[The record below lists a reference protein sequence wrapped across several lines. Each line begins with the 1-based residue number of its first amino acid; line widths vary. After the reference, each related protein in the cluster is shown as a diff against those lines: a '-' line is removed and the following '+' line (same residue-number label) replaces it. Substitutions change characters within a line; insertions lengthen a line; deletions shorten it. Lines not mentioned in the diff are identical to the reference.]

1 MASVAAHSRQYRL
14 SLSPHADAAGLAG
27 RVALVT
33 GGSRGIGRAIAID
46 LARAGAE
53 IVFTYR
59 SDNDGAALTIRA
71 VEARGRCAIGLRAD
85 GTDRAA
91 AGRAVMETIA
101 RFGRL
106 DILVNNAGINRD
118 AVVWKMDDRA
128 WDEVIDADLGAAFRF
143 TRAAVPAM
151 REHGSGR
158 IVNIASINGLRG
170 KFGQSNYAAAKGGL
184 IAFTK
189 SVAREVA
196 AFGITVNAVAPG
208 LIETEM
214 VATMPDSARQQSIAE
229 TVVGRLGAP
238 DDVAAAVTFLASD
251 GARHITGAVLQ
262 VDGGQRL

>member
-1 MASVAAHSRQYRL
+1 M
-14 SLSPHADAAGLAG
+14 PHPRAGDLAG

-33 GGSRGIGRAIAID
+33 GGSRGIGRAVAVD
-46 LARAGAE
+46 LAAEGADV
-53 IVFTYR
+53 VFTFR
-59 SDNDGAALTIRA
+59 TDSAGAALTMRA
-71 VEARGRCAIGLRAD
+71 IEATGRCAIALRSD

-91 AGRAVMETIA
+91 AGRAVMDTVG

-118 AVVWKMDDRA
+118 AVVWKMDDDA
-128 WDEVIDADLGAAFRF
+128 WDEVLDADLGAAFRF

-151 REHGSGR
+151 RESGGGR

-196 AFGITVNAVAPG
+196 AFGITANAVAPG
-208 LIETEM
+208 LIETDM
-214 VATMPDSARQQSIAE
+214 VAAMSESARAASIAE
-229 TVVGRLGAP
+229 TVVGHPGLP
-238 DDVAAAVTFLASD
+238 EDVAAAVTFLSSD
-251 GARHITGAVLQ
+251 RARHITGTVLQ

>member
-1 MASVAAHSRQYRL
+1 MSW
-14 SLSPHADAAGLAG
+14 SPPAEATALAG

-46 LARAGAE
+46 LARCGADV
-53 IVFTYR
+53 VFTFR
-59 SDNDGAALTIRA
+59 SDTDGAALTMRA
-71 VEARGRCAIGLRAD
+71 VEATGRCAIALRAD

-91 AGRAVMETIA
+91 AGRAVMETVA
-101 RFGRL
+101 RFGHL

-118 AVVWKMDDRA
+118 AVVWKMDDDA

-151 REHGSGR
+151 REAGGGR

-196 AFGITVNAVAPG
+196 AFGITANAVAPG
-208 LIETEM
+208 LIETDM
-214 VATMPDSARQQSIAE
+214 VAAMPEQARAASVAE
-229 TVVGRLGAP
+229 TVVGRLGLP
-238 DDVAAAVTFLASD
+238 EDVAAAVTFLASD
-251 GARHITGAVLQ
+251 RARHITGTVLQ
-262 VDGGQRL
+262 VDGGQRI

>member
-1 MASVAAHSRQYRL
+1 M
-14 SLSPHADAAGLAG
+14 SLSRRADAGDLAG
-27 RVALVT
+27 AVALVT

-46 LARAGAE
+46 LARSGAE
-53 IVFTYR
+53 IVFTFR
-59 SDNDGAALTIRA
+59 SDTDGAAQTVRA
-71 VEARGRCAIGLRAD
+71 VEASGRCAIALRAD

-91 AGRAVMETIA
+91 AGRAVMDTMA

-118 AVVWKMDDRA
+118 AVVWKMDDDA
-128 WDEVIDADLGAAFRF
+128 WDQVIDADLGAAFRF

-151 REHGSGR
+151 RESGGGR

-196 AFGITVNAVAPG
+196 AFGITANAVAPG
-208 LIETEM
+208 LIETDM
-214 VATMPDSARQQSIAE
+214 VAAMPEQARAQSIAE
-229 TVVGRLGAP
+229 TVVGRLGRP
-238 DDVAAAVTFLASD
+238 EDVAAAVTFLASPS
-251 GARHITGAVLQ
+251 AQHITGSVLQ

>member
-1 MASVAAHSRQYRL
+1 M
-14 SLSPHADAAGLAG
+14 SLSRRADAGDLAG

-46 LARAGAE
+46 LARSGAE
-53 IVFTYR
+53 IVFTFR
-59 SDNDGAALTIRA
+59 SDSGGAAATVRA
-71 VEARGRCAIGLRAD
+71 VEAAGRCAIALRAD
-85 GTDRAA
+85 GTDRGA
-91 AGRAVMETIA
+91 AGRTVMDTIA

-118 AVVWKMDDRA
+118 AVVWKMADEA

-151 REHGSGR
+151 RESGGGS

-170 KFGQSNYAAAKGGL
+170 RFGQSNYAAAKGGL

-196 AFGITVNAVAPG
+196 AFGITANAVAPG
-208 LIETEM
+208 LIETDM
-214 VATMPDSARQQSIAE
+214 VAAMPERARAASVAE
-229 TVVGRLGAP
+229 TVVGHLGRP
-238 DDVAAAVTFLASD
+238 EDVAAAVVFLTSPS
-251 GARHITGAVLQ
+251 ARHITGIVLQ

>member
-1 MASVAAHSRQYRL
+1 M
-14 SLSPHADAAGLAG
+14 SLSRRADAGDLAG
-27 RVALVT
+27 AVALVT

-53 IVFTYR
+53 IVFTFR
-59 SDNDGAALTIRA
+59 SDSDGAAQTVRT
-71 VEARGRCAIGLRAD
+71 VEAGGRCAIALRAD

-91 AGRAVMETIA
+91 AGRAVMDTMA

-118 AVVWKMDDRA
+118 AVVWKMDDDA
-128 WDEVIDADLGAAFRF
+128 WDQVIDADLGAAFRF

-151 REHGSGR
+151 RESGGGR

-189 SVAREVA
+189 SIARELA
-196 AFGITVNAVAPG
+196 AFGITANAVAPG
-208 LIETEM
+208 IIETDM
-214 VATMPDSARQQSIAE
+214 VAAMPEQARAASIAE
-229 TVVGRLGAP
+229 TVVGRLGQP
-238 DDVAAAVTFLASD
+238 EDVAAAVTFLASP
-251 GARHITGAVLQ
+251 GAQHITGIVLQ

>member
-1 MASVAAHSRQYRL
+1 M
-14 SLSPHADAAGLAG
+14 SLSRRADAGDLAG

-46 LARAGAE
+46 LARSGAD
-53 IVFTYR
+53 IVFTFR
-59 SDNDGAALTIRA
+59 SDSDGAAVTMRA
-71 VEARGRCAIGLRAD
+71 IEAEGHCAIALRAD
-85 GTDRAA
+85 GTDRSA
-91 AGRAVMETIA
+91 AGRAVMDTIA

-118 AVVWKMDDRA
+118 AVVWKMADEA
-128 WDEVIDADLGAAFRF
+128 WDEVIDADLGASFRF

-151 REHGSGR
+151 RDGGCGR

-196 AFGITVNAVAPG
+196 AFGITANAVAPG
-208 LIETEM
+208 LIETDM
-214 VATMPDSARQQSIAE
+214 VAAMPEKARAVSIAE
-229 TVVGRLGAP
+229 TVVGRLGMP
-238 DDVAAAVTFLASD
+238 EDVAAAVTFLVSD
-251 GARHITGAVLQ
+251 RARHITGTVLQ

>member
-1 MASVAAHSRQYRL
+1 MRSSERTE
-14 SLSPHADAAGLAG
+14 PGELAG

-46 LARAGAE
+46 LAACGAD
-53 IVFTYR
+53 VAFTFR
-59 SDNDGAALTIRA
+59 SDGNGAAET
-71 VEARGRCAIGLRAD
+71 ARVIESGGRCALALRAD
-85 GTDRAA
+85 GTDRSA
-91 AGRAVMETIA
+91 AGRTVMDIMA

-118 AVVWKMDDRA
+118 AVVWKMDDDA
-128 WDEVIDADLGAAFRF
+128 WDSVIDADLGAAFRF
-143 TRAAVPAM
+143 TRAVVPVM
-151 REHGSGR
+151 RDVGSGR

-189 SVAREVA
+189 SIAREVA

-208 LIETEM
+208 IIETDM
-214 VATMPDSARQQSIAE
+214 VTAMPEQARVASIAE
-229 TVVGRLGAP
+229 TVVGRLGRP
-238 DDVAAAVTFLASD
+238 EDVAAAVSFLASPR
-251 GARHITGAVLQ
+251 ARHITGIVLQ

>member
-1 MASVAAHSRQYRL
+1 M
-14 SLSPHADAAGLAG
+14 SLSRRVDAGDLAG

-46 LARAGAE
+46 LARSGAE
-53 IVFTYR
+53 IVFTFR
-59 SDNDGAALTIRA
+59 SDSVGAAQTMRA
-71 VEARGRCAIGLRAD
+71 VEANGRCAIALRAD
-85 GTDRAA
+85 GTERAA
-91 AGRAVMETIA
+91 AGRAVMDTVA

-118 AVVWKMDDRA
+118 AVVWKMDDDA

-151 REHGSGR
+151 REAGGGR

-189 SVAREVA
+189 SIARELA
-196 AFGITVNAVAPG
+196 AFGITANAVAPG
-208 LIETEM
+208 IIETEM
-214 VATMPDSARQQSIAE
+214 VAAMPEQSRALSIAE
-229 TVVGRLGAP
+229 TVVGRLGQP
-238 DDVAAAVTFLASD
+238 EDVAAAVTFLASD
-251 GARHITGAVLQ
+251 RARHITGIVLQ

>member
-1 MASVAAHSRQYRL
+1 MSW
-14 SLSPHADAAGLAG
+14 SPLADAAGLAG

-33 GGSRGIGRAIAID
+33 GASRGIGRAIAVD
-46 LARAGAE
+46 LARSGAD
-53 IVFTYR
+53 IVFTFR
-59 SDNDGAALTIRA
+59 SDTDGAALTVRGI
-71 VEARGRCAIGLRAD
+71 EATGRCALALRAD

-91 AGRAVMETIA
+91 PGRAVMDTVV

-151 REHGSGR
+151 REGGGGR

-214 VATMPDSARQQSIAE
+214 VAAMPEQARAASVAE
-229 TVVGRLGAP
+229 TLVGRLGAP

>member
-1 MASVAAHSRQYRL
+1 M
-14 SLSPHADAAGLAG
+14 SLSRRADTGELAG

-46 LARAGAE
+46 LARSGAE
-53 IVFTYR
+53 IVFTFR
-59 SDNDGAALTIRA
+59 SDSDGASQTVRA
-71 VEARGRCAIGLRAD
+71 VEASGRCAIALRAD

-91 AGRAVMETIA
+91 AGRAVMDTMA

-118 AVVWKMDDRA
+118 AVVWKMDDDA
-128 WDEVIDADLGAAFRF
+128 WDQVIDADLGAAFRF

-151 REHGSGR
+151 RESGGGR

-189 SVAREVA
+189 SIARELA
-196 AFGITVNAVAPG
+196 AFGITANAVAPG
-208 LIETEM
+208 IIETDM
-214 VATMPDSARQQSIAE
+214 VAAMPEKARAVAIAE
-229 TVVGRLGAP
+229 TVVGRLGRP
-238 DDVAAAVTFLASD
+238 EDVAAAVTFLASP
-251 GARHITGAVLQ
+251 GAHHITGIVLQ

>member
-1 MASVAAHSRQYRL
+1 MHW
-14 SLSPHADAAGLAG
+14 SPPADATGLAG

-33 GGSRGIGRAIAID
+33 GGSRGIGRAIAVD
-46 LARAGAE
+46 LARCGAE
-53 IVFTYR
+53 IVFTFR
-59 SDNDGAALTIRA
+59 SDTDGAAMTMRA
-71 VEARGRCAIGLRAD
+71 VESTGRCVIALRAD

-91 AGRAVMETIA
+91 AGRAVMDVVA

-118 AVVWKMDDRA
+118 AVVWKMDDDA

-151 REHGSGR
+151 REAGGGR

-196 AFGITVNAVAPG
+196 SFGITANAVAPG
-208 LIETEM
+208 LIETDM
-214 VATMPDSARQQSIAE
+214 VAAMPEKARAASLAE
-229 TVVGRLGAP
+229 TVVGRLGLP
-238 DDVAAAVTFLASD
+238 EDVAAAVTFLASD
-251 GARHITGAVLQ
+251 RARHITGAVLQ

>member
-1 MASVAAHSRQYRL
+1 MR
-14 SLSPHADAAGLAG
+14 SLPRAEAGELTG

-33 GGSRGIGRAIAID
+33 GGSRGIGRAIATD
-46 LARAGAE
+46 LARAGADV
-53 IVFTYR
+53 VFTFR
-59 SDNDGAALTIRA
+59 SDSDGAALTMRVI
-71 VEARGRCAIGLRAD
+71 EARGRCAIALRAD
-85 GTDRAA
+85 GTDRTA
-91 AGRAVMETIA
+91 AGRAVMDTVA

-118 AVVWKMDDRA
+118 AVVWKMDDYA
-128 WDEVIDADLGAAFRF
+128 WDDVLDADLGAAFRF

-151 REHGSGR
+151 RDSGGGR

-196 AFGITVNAVAPG
+196 AFGITANAVAPG
-208 LIETEM
+208 LIETDM
-214 VATMPDSARQQSIAE
+214 VAAMPEKARAASVAE
-229 TVVGRLGAP
+229 TVVGHLGIP
-238 DDVAAAVTFLASD
+238 EDVAAAVTFLASD
-251 GARHITGAVLQ
+251 RARHITGTVLQ

>member
-1 MASVAAHSRQYRL
+1 MPRAEVGEL
-14 SLSPHADAAGLAG
+14 TG

-33 GGSRGIGRAIAID
+33 GGSRGIGRAIATD
-46 LARAGAE
+46 LARAGAD
-53 IVFTYR
+53 IVFTFR
-59 SDNDGAALTIRA
+59 SDSDGAALTMR
-71 VEARGRCAIGLRAD
+71 VLEAGGRCAIALRAD

-91 AGRAVMETIA
+91 AGRAVMETVA

-118 AVVWKMDDRA
+118 AVVWKMDDDA

-151 REHGSGR
+151 RESGGGS

-196 AFGITVNAVAPG
+196 AFGITANAVAPG
-208 LIETEM
+208 LIETDM
-214 VATMPDSARQQSIAE
+214 VAAMPERARAASVAE
-229 TVVGRLGAP
+229 TVVGHLGRP
-238 DDVAAAVTFLASD
+238 EDVAAAVVFLTSPS
-251 GARHITGAVLQ
+251 ARHITGIVLQ

>member
-1 MASVAAHSRQYRL
+1 M
-14 SLSPHADAAGLAG
+14 SLSRRADAGDLAG

-46 LARAGAE
+46 LARSGAD
-53 IVFTYR
+53 IVFTFR
-59 SDNDGAALTIRA
+59 SDSDGAAQTVRA
-71 VEARGRCAIGLRAD
+71 VEAGGRCAIALRAD

-91 AGRAVMETIA
+91 AGRAVMDTMA

-118 AVVWKMDDRA
+118 AVVWKMDDDA

-151 REHGSGR
+151 RESGGGR

-189 SVAREVA
+189 SIAREVA
-196 AFGITVNAVAPG
+196 AFGITANAVAPG
-208 LIETEM
+208 IIETDM
-214 VATMPDSARQQSIAE
+214 VAAMPEQARALSIAE
-229 TVVGRLGAP
+229 TADGRLGRP
-238 DDVAAAVTFLASD
+238 EDVAAAVTFLASP
-251 GARHITGAVLQ
+251 GAQHITGIVLQ

>member
-1 MASVAAHSRQYRL
+1 MPRAEVGEL
-14 SLSPHADAAGLAG
+14 TG

-33 GGSRGIGRAIAID
+33 GGSRGIGRAIATD
-46 LARAGAE
+46 LARAGAD
-53 IVFTYR
+53 IVFTFR
-59 SDNDGAALTIRA
+59 SDCDGAALTMR
-71 VEARGRCAIGLRAD
+71 VLEAGGRCAIALRAD

-91 AGRAVMETIA
+91 AGRAVMETVA

-118 AVVWKMDDRA
+118 AVVWKMDDDA

-151 REHGSGR
+151 RESGGGS

-196 AFGITVNAVAPG
+196 AFGITANAVAPG
-208 LIETEM
+208 LIETDM
-214 VATMPDSARQQSIAE
+214 VAAMPEQARAASVAE
-229 TVVGRLGAP
+229 TVVGHLGRP
-238 DDVAAAVTFLASD
+238 EDVAAAVVFLASPS
-251 GARHITGAVLQ
+251 ARHITGVVLQ

>member
-1 MASVAAHSRQYRL
+1 MSW
-14 SLSPHADAAGLAG
+14 SPPADATGLAG

-33 GGSRGIGRAIAID
+33 GGSRGIGRAIATH
-46 LARAGAE
+46 LARSGAE
-53 IVFTYR
+53 IVFTFR
-59 SDNDGAALTIRA
+59 SDADGAALTMRGI
-71 VEARGRCAIGLRAD
+71 EATGRCALALRAD

-91 AGRAVMETIA
+91 AGRAVMDTVA

-106 DILVNNAGINRD
+106 DILVNNAGINHD

-151 REHGSGR
+151 REGGGGR

-214 VATMPDSARQQSIAE
+214 VAAMPEPARAASVAE
-229 TVVGRLGAP
+229 TLVGRLGTP
-238 DDVAAAVTFLASD
+238 DDVAAAVTFLSSD

>member
-1 MASVAAHSRQYRL
+1 M
-14 SLSPHADAAGLAG
+14 SLSRRADAGDLAG

-46 LARAGAE
+46 LARSGAE
-53 IVFTYR
+53 IVFTFR
-59 SDNDGAALTIRA
+59 SDSGGAAATVRA
-71 VEARGRCAIGLRAD
+71 VEAAGRCAIALRAD
-85 GTDRAA
+85 GTDRGA
-91 AGRAVMETIA
+91 AGRTVMDTIA

-118 AVVWKMDDRA
+118 AVVWKMADDA

-151 REHGSGR
+151 RESGGGS

-196 AFGITVNAVAPG
+196 AFGITANAVAPG
-208 LIETEM
+208 LIETDM
-214 VATMPDSARQQSIAE
+214 VAAMPERARAASVAE
-229 TVVGRLGAP
+229 TVVGHLGRP
-238 DDVAAAVTFLASD
+238 EDVAAAVVFLTSPS
-251 GARHITGAVLQ
+251 ARHITGIVLQ

>member
-1 MASVAAHSRQYRL
+1 LPCTR
-14 SLSPHADAAGLAG
+14 AGELAG

-33 GGSRGIGRAIAID
+33 GGSRGIGRAIAVD
-46 LARAGAE
+46 LAHEGAD
-53 IVFTYR
+53 IVFTFR
-59 SDNDGAALTIRA
+59 TDSDGAASTMRA
-71 VEARGRCAIGLRAD
+71 IEASGRCAIALRSD

-91 AGRAVMETIA
+91 AGRAVMDTVG

-118 AVVWKMDDRA
+118 AVVWKMCDDA

-143 TRAAVPAM
+143 TRAAVPVM
-151 REHGSGR
+151 REAGGGR

-196 AFGITVNAVAPG
+196 AFGITANAVAPG
-208 LIETEM
+208 LIETDM
-214 VATMPDSARQQSIAE
+214 VAAMPEKARAAALAE
-229 TVVGRLGAP
+229 TVVGRLGLP
-238 DDVAAAVTFLASD
+238 GDVAAAVTFLASD
-251 GARHITGAVLQ
+251 RARHITGAVLQ

>member
-1 MASVAAHSRQYRL
+1 MRW
-14 SLSPHADAAGLAG
+14 SPPADAGDLAG

-46 LARAGAE
+46 LARCGAE
-53 IVFTYR
+53 IVFTFR
-59 SDNDGAALTIRA
+59 SDTEGAALTMRA
-71 VEARGRCAIGLRAD
+71 VESTGRCAIALRAD

-91 AGRAVMETIA
+91 AGRSVLDTVA
-101 RFGRL
+101 RFGHL

-118 AVVWKMDDRA
+118 AVVWKMDDDA

-151 REHGSGR
+151 REAGGGR

-196 AFGITVNAVAPG
+196 AFGITANAVAPG
-208 LIETEM
+208 LIETDM
-214 VATMPDSARQQSIAE
+214 VAVMPEKARAASVAE
-229 TVVGRLGAP
+229 TVVGRLGLP
-238 DDVAAAVTFLASD
+238 EDVAAAVTFLASD
-251 GARHITGAVLQ
+251 RARHITGTVLQ
-262 VDGGQRL
+262 VDGGQLL

>member
-1 MASVAAHSRQYRL
+1 MPRAE
-14 SLSPHADAAGLAG
+14 AGELTG

-33 GGSRGIGRAIAID
+33 GGSRGIGRAIATD
-46 LARAGAE
+46 LARAGADV
-53 IVFTYR
+53 VFTFR
-59 SDNDGAALTIRA
+59 SDSDGAALTMRVI
-71 VEARGRCAIGLRAD
+71 EARGRCAIALRAD
-85 GTDRAA
+85 GTDRTA
-91 AGRAVMETIA
+91 AGRAVMDTVA

-118 AVVWKMDDRA
+118 AVVWKMDDYA
-128 WDEVIDADLGAAFRF
+128 WDDVLDADLGAAFRF

-151 REHGSGR
+151 RDSGGGR

-196 AFGITVNAVAPG
+196 AFGITANAVAPG
-208 LIETEM
+208 LIETDM
-214 VATMPDSARQQSIAE
+214 VAAMPEKARAASVAE
-229 TVVGRLGAP
+229 TVVGHLGIP
-238 DDVAAAVTFLASD
+238 EDVAAAVTFLASD
-251 GARHITGAVLQ
+251 RARHITGTVLQ

>member
-1 MASVAAHSRQYRL
+1 LPRAEVGEL
-14 SLSPHADAAGLAG
+14 TG

-33 GGSRGIGRAIAID
+33 GGSRGIGRAIATD
-46 LARAGAE
+46 LARAGAD
-53 IVFTYR
+53 IVFTFR
-59 SDNDGAALTIRA
+59 SDCDGAALTMR
-71 VEARGRCAIGLRAD
+71 VLEAGGRCAIALRAD

-91 AGRAVMETIA
+91 AGRAVMETVA

-118 AVVWKMDDRA
+118 AVVWKMDDDA

-151 REHGSGR
+151 RESGGGS

-196 AFGITVNAVAPG
+196 AFGITANAVAPG
-208 LIETEM
+208 LIETDM
-214 VATMPDSARQQSIAE
+214 VAAMPERARAASVAE
-229 TVVGRLGAP
+229 TVVGHLGRP
-238 DDVAAAVTFLASD
+238 EDVAAAVVFLASPS
-251 GARHITGAVLQ
+251 ARHITGVVLQ